1 MEKKELESKWRVNR
15 EKAAMYLEELA
26 MSLREGEISVDHGS
40 EQLRL
45 DPSSDLSIAVKAKV
59 KKDKVK
65 FSLSLAWSTGHTAPL
80 EKASDS
86 HAEELAEVVA
96 PAKKKEKYKKL
107 KKRMSDDLVVIR
119 SSVHHKNR
127 LPDWE
132 AVERFCVDSRAMCT
146 YRKKGEPFYEEFLER
161 LDNFSAA
168 YDEESLPDIMV
179 AIDSLVDMK
188 DRCHEL
194 YK

>member
-1 MEKKELESKWRVNR
+1 MEKKELQSKWRVNR

-26 MSLREGEISVDHGS
+26 MSLREGEISIDHGS

-45 DPSSDLSIAVKAKV
+45 DPASDLSIAVKAKV
-59 KKDKVK
+59 KRDKVK
-65 FSLSLAWSTGHTAPL
+65 FSVSLGWNI
-80 EKASDS
+80 
-86 HAEELAEVVA
+86 AEENAPGSCAEEVAEVVA

-119 SSVHHKNR
+119 SSVHHDNR
-127 LPDWE
+127 LPDWNV
-132 AVERFCVDSRAMCT
+132 VERFCVDARAMCT

-161 LDNFSAA
+161 LENFSAA
-168 YDEESLPDIMV
+168 YDEESLPDLRV
-179 AIDSLVDMK
+179 AIDSLVHMK